1 MGVAAEG
8 IGAEFYLRPPRPW
21 LFPLN
26 CTGRFM
32 LLSDLSLVAPLVFYK
47 ACLFLFYR
55 GEAPSDPLQGQ
66 GLGHRWSLS
75 RRMMK

>member
-1 MGVAAEG
+1 
-8 IGAEFYLRPPRPW
+8 
-21 LFPLN
+21 
-26 CTGRFM
+26 M

-66 GLGHRWSLS
+66 GLGHSWSLS